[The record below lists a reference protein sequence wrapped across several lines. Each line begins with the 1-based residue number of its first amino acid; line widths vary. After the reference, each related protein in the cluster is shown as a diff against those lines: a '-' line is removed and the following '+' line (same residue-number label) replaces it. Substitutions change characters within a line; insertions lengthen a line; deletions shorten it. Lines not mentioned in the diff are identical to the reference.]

1 MLRLRDDVRDVLIE
15 LSARRAR
22 ALLLLVSIALSAG
35 VLVASY
41 TVSIAAARQVDAGF
55 VAAGSTTFT
64 VGARASEDNGESAP
78 MSVFPPDTESRA
90 QRVDLVRA
98 AGRRVDIAR
107 AESRPRRG
115 AASPDIAE
123 VDVLGA
129 TSGYL
134 AADRAVTGGA
144 PAWLLDGV
152 RAPAVALVGER
163 AAERL
168 GRPQGVPGPGV
179 AVWVADTRFS
189 VIGRI
194 TGSTDDTLANAVVI
208 PHSAALAIDGV
219 SDFQTVVLVRTDLG
233 GGGPVS
239 RVIRIAIRPD
249 RPESLATSPVADFSS
264 LRQGV
269 GSELTRLTAAV
280 GFLLLAVATLLIA
293 NAMIVSVVSRTAE
306 IGLRR
311 SMGASQRGIA
321 RIFVIEG
328 GLLGVLG
335 GLVGSASGMAVS
347 LAIAAMNR
355 WDTTQP
361 LLAVFVG
368 PAVGL
373 AAGLLASA
381 YPSWRAAT
389 TLPAEAMRAD

>member
-1 MLRLRDDVRDVLIE
+1 
-15 LSARRAR
+15 
-22 ALLLLVSIALSAG
+22 
-35 VLVASY
+35 
-41 TVSIAAARQVDAGF
+41 
-55 VAAGSTTFT
+55 
-64 VGARASEDNGESAP
+64 
-78 MSVFPPDTESRA
+78 
-90 QRVDLVRA
+90 
-98 AGRRVDIAR
+98 
-107 AESRPRRG
+107 
-115 AASPDIAE
+115 
-123 VDVLGA
+123 
-129 TSGYL
+129 
-134 AADRAVTGGA
+134 
-144 PAWLLDGV
+144 
-152 RAPAVALVGER
+152 
-163 AAERL
+163 
-168 GRPQGVPGPGV
+168 
-179 AVWVADTRFS
+179 VADTRFS

-321 RIFVIEG
+321 RIFFIEG

-335 GLVGSASGMAVS
+335 GLLGSASGMAVS